1 MTSQTFSASGTWPVP
16 SGADPSSIQVY
27 AWGEGGNGGT
37 ANHGFSSGGG
47 GGGGALGG
55 ETALGG
61 LTPGSTTLTI
71 TIGTGGTGTDTTV
84 TGGSVTVTGAHG
96 TNAATS
102 TGGTGGAAGS
112 NSIALKGGNGGGGG
126 SGSTTGA
133 GGGGSGGSTGAG
145 GAGASA
151 GTGGGGGAA
160 GTGAAGPPSLAGATG
175 ASGAGVTLNGVG
187 GTAPGSG
194 ASGGGGGSG
203 FNHTGGTGAAGQ
215 VVIIWTTATAT
226 TEADAAGAAEALT
239 AQATS
244 IPPAVIA
251 APPRPAGPPPPPLRA
266 QILLVPA
273 GTAVPSD
280 AAAAAEALAVTSIAV
295 TLADAAGAVDYP
307 TNQAL
312 QGDTAGAAE
321 TLTVSATVP
330 LPDTTGAAA
339 DAVLPAV
346 QVNVADAGAQTDVGQ
361 TTGLSQSEAAGAADR
376 ISIAATGIALNDT
389 AAAAEA
395 VGSATAI
402 GASGGASNP
411 QAYPGTSQV
420 AVAAPG
426 SSTWYYLGS
435 YGTVTALTYSF
446 VMPGGADKMTATLA
460 VPASYRNQ
468 ILNPGWKVRITRGGH
483 IVWTGKMD
491 EPQPG
496 ASGWTLTAV
505 GDGNRGTDFLAIYS
519 STWPGGQPDQSINN
533 AVARGLPWVNAGV
546 GTPAGAWFGQAVDNG
561 AQTITSLLNLI
572 CTRGGLVWYADSQP
586 GGQIGT
592 DLRVFPLPSQV
603 NRLLVATGPVGRTL
617 GADINTIYLRYQ
629 ATADDTSSGGTGAA
643 TYAIT
648 VVTNSASIN
657 AHQNLETFVDL
668 SDAGVMS
675 ASQAQTVGGYVMSI
689 YQRASFAGPF
699 TARHGQLLNLGG
711 TPVDPGTDQAGTVC
725 RLVLSDFGQGGEV
738 VQSQQPL
745 QFIVAGYSWDDFT
758 LAATVTP
765 YQSVNLSLTGLLGLE
780 NTILTPITT
789 AS

>member
-16 SGADPSSIQVY
+16 STADPSSIQVY
-27 AWGEGGNGGT
+27 AWGEGGSGGI
-37 ANHGFSSGGG
+37 ASHGFASGGG
-47 GGGGALGG
+47 GGGGAFGG
-55 ETALGG
+55 EPALGG

-96 TNAATS
+96 ANGSGA

-112 NSIALKGGNGGGGG
+112 NTIALKGGNGGGGG
-126 SGSTTGA
+126 GSTTPGA
-133 GGGGSGGSTGAG
+133 GGGGSGGSAGVGGAGTAGGAG
-145 GAGASA
+145 GAGGTA
-151 GTGGGGGAA
+151 GS
-160 GTGAAGPPSLAGATG
+160 GAAGPPSLAGATG
-175 ASGAGVTLNGVG
+175 AAGTGFNSSGANGI
-187 GTAPGSG
+187 APGSG
-194 ASGGGGGSG
+194 ASGGGGGGTFS
-203 FNHTGGTGAAGQ
+203 HTGGTGAAGQ
-215 VVIIWTTATAT
+215 VVIIWTTSTAI

-273 GTAVPSD
+273 GTAAPRD
-280 AAAAAEALAVTSIAV
+280 AAAAAEALAVTSITV
-295 TLADAAGAVDYP
+295 TLADAGGAVDYP

-312 QGDTAGAAE
+312 QGDTAGASE
-321 TLTVSATVP
+321 TLAVSAAIP

-339 DAVLPAV
+339 DAHIPSA
-346 QVNVADAGAQTDVGQ
+346 QVALTDAGAQTDVGQ
-361 TTGLSQSEAAGAADR
+361 TTGLSQSETAGAADR
-376 ISIAATGIALNDT
+376 ISVAATGIALSDV

-395 VGSATAI
+395 IGSATAI
-402 GASGGASNP
+402 GASGGASSP

-496 ASGWTLTAV
+496 ASGWSLTAV

-519 STWPGGQPDQSINN
+519 STWPAGQPDQSINN

-546 GTPAGAWFGQAVDNG
+546 GTPTGAWYGQAVDNG
-561 AQTITSLLNLI
+561 AQTITQLLNLI

-586 GGQIGT
+586 GGQPGT
-592 DLRVFPLPSQV
+592 DLHVFPLPSQV

-617 GADINTIYLRYQ
+617 GGDINTIYLRYQ

-648 VVTNSASIN
+648 VVTNSASIA
-657 AHQNLETFVDL
+657 AHGNLETFVDL

-675 ASQAQTVGGYVMSI
+675 ASQAQQVGGYVMSI
-689 YQRASFAGPF
+689 YQRASFTGPL
-699 TARHGQLLNLGG
+699 TARHGQLLNAGG
-711 TPVDPGTDQAGTVC
+711 AAVDPGTDQAGTVC
-725 RLVLSDFGQGGEV
+725 RLLLSDFGQGGEV
-738 VQSQQPL
+738 VQSQQSL
-745 QFIVAGYSWDDFT
+745 QFLVGAYIWDDFSLTAT
-758 LAATVTP
+758 LSP

-780 NTILTPITT
+780 NTILQPVT
-789 AS
+789 ASG